1 MKSDRG
7 SVERQKINCEMTAD
21 FKAKKLTEFVPET
34 ERVPKPKTEYKV
46 YNERQVPKKSLIEIG
61 RQNYQQSTMMMM
73 TDVVLTLFISDG
85 GYWDQ
90 LFCSTLQITLTGL
103 PSQRWQKR

>member
-1 MKSDRG
+1 
-7 SVERQKINCEMTAD
+7 MTAD